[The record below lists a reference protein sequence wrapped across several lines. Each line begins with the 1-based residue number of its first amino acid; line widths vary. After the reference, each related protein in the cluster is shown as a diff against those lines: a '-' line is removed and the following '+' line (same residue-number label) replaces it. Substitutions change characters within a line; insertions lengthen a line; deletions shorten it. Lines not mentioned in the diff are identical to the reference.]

1 METVINE
8 HGLDIDALKSSRG
21 PLTGGTHMGDSSSA
35 QFAGTYILAQL
46 LPLVDQLSVHRDE
59 VILINKGDIA
69 NAGSSQTVAIAN
81 DSKSGM
87 PDYER
92 ANPQASSRPPVGPS
106 APGHDIYQGSVSHA
120 GSKSFDHES
129 PSSYDTKS
137 ANSQSQERHDPA
149 LDKSN
154 QDDSKKASSKRK
166 RTDLSSTTEPR
177 IENSQQLDNCNPNAR
192 KGKMANKVEPPRSL
206 PVRGNEHSQFSMVQG
221 SGRMEQISP
230 LPTSMRST
238 NFASSMQQAANP
250 KYREET
256 EVSSVHSALAL
267 QQGGSRLSPHDIL
280 NSRAL
285 WSQNRTGASLENTQ
299 VPRFPSSAI
308 SGNSTAEMF
317 MHQSTAS
324 LGSGKVLYI

>member
-1 METVINE
+1 MV
-8 HGLDIDALKSSRG
+8 
-21 PLTGGTHMGDSSSA
+21 
-35 QFAGTYILAQL
+35 
-46 LPLVDQLSVHRDE
+46 
-59 VILINKGDIA
+59 
-69 NAGSSQTVAIAN
+69 N

-87 PDYER
+87 AEYER
-92 ANPQASSRPPVGPS
+92 TNPQASSRPPVGPS
-106 APGHDIYQGSVSHA
+106 AAGHDIYQGSISHP

-149 LDKSN
+149 LDKPN

-166 RTDLSSTTEPR
+166 RADSSSTTEPH
-177 IENSQQLDNCNPNAR
+177 IENSQQLDNINLNAR

-206 PVRGNEHSQFSMVQG
+206 PVRGSEHSQFNMVQG
-221 SGRMEQISP
+221 SGQMEHIPP

-238 NFASSMQQAANP
+238 NLASSMQQAANP
-250 KYREET
+250 KYREEI
-256 EVSSVHSALAL
+256 EVSSAHSALAL

-285 WSQNRTGASLENTQ
+285 WSQNRTGSSLENTQ
-299 VPRFPSSAI
+299 VPRFPSNAV

-317 MHQSTAS
+317 MHQSIAS
-324 LGSGKVLYI
+324 LGSGEVFHIKNR